1 MVTATARTALGST
14 TATLWTAVAKT
25 AAETGLF
32 GPCVISANGVDCPAT
47 GSAQPATYRV
57 SQEGEALYVSLLM
70 ADRWQSHSIE
80 ADLLN
85 TGDKI
90 EELVAEELA
99 ELDYV
104 ERRPGDAI
112 AACEHFRS
120 EDKLF
125 TFRSRV
131 PVAASDPHAAAG
143 VSLWLR
149 AYEAAF
155 RRLGDM
161 DAGGGED

>member
-1 MVTATARTALGST
+1 MGST
-14 TATLWTAVAKT
+14 LATVWASVAK
-25 AAETGLF
+25 AATDTGLF
-32 GPCVISANGVDCPAT
+32 GPCEIHADRIDCPAT

-57 SQEGEALYVSLLM
+57 SREGDALYVSLLM

-99 ELDYV
+99 ELDDV

-112 AACEHFRS
+112 VPCEHFRS

-125 TFRSRV
+125 TFRSRL
-131 PVAASDPHAAAG
+131 PVSIGDPDAAALAA
-143 VSLWLR
+143 LWLR

-161 DAGGGED
+161 DAGGGDD

>member
-1 MVTATARTALGST
+1 MGGSL
-14 TATLWTAVAKT
+14 ATLWADVAK
-25 AAETGLF
+25 AAAGTGLF
-32 GPCVISANGVDCPAT
+32 GTATVRPEGVDFPAT

-57 SQEGEALYVSLLM
+57 SREGDALFVSLLM

-85 TGDKI
+85 TGDSV

-99 ELDYV
+99 ELGYV
-104 ERRPGDAI
+104 ERRPGDAT
-112 AACEHFRS
+112 ASCEHFRS

-131 PVAASDPHAAAG
+131 PIHATDPDAATIASQ
-143 VSLWLR
+143 WLR

-161 DAGGGED
+161 DAGGNDD

>member
-1 MVTATARTALGST
+1 MAST
-14 TATLWTAVAKT
+14 TTTLWAALARA

-32 GPCVISANGVDCPAT
+32 GPCVVGPDRVDCPAT

-57 SQEGEALYVSLLM
+57 SQEGDSLYVSLLM

-104 ERRPGDAI
+104 ERRKGDAV
-112 AACEHFRS
+112 ATCEHFRS
-120 EDKLF
+120 VDKLF

-131 PVAASDPHAAAG
+131 PVVASDPDAAA
-143 VSLWLR
+143 VASLWLR

>member
-1 MVTATARTALGST
+1 MDSSLT
-14 TATLWTAVAKT
+14 TLWASVSR
-25 AAETGLF
+25 AAAAAGVF
-32 GPCVISANGVDCPAT
+32 GPALIHGSGVDFPAT

-57 SQEGEALYVSLLM
+57 SREGDSMYVSLLM

-85 TGDKI
+85 TGDSI

-99 ELDYV
+99 ELGYV
-104 ERRPGDAI
+104 ERRAGDAT
-112 AACEHFRS
+112 APCEHFRS

-125 TFRSRV
+125 SFRSRV
-131 PVAASDPHAAAG
+131 PVAAADPDAAA
-143 VSLWLR
+143 VASLWLR

-161 DAGGGED
+161 DAGGGDD

>member
-1 MVTATARTALGST
+1 MGST
-14 TATLWTAVAKT
+14 LTTLWASVAN
-25 AAETGLF
+25 AATSTGLF
-32 GPCVISANGVDCPAT
+32 GPCEIHADHIDCPAT

-57 SQEGEALYVSLLM
+57 SREGESLYVSLLM

-104 ERRPGDAI
+104 ERQPGDAM
-112 AACEHFRS
+112 APCEHFRS

-125 TFRSRV
+125 TFRSRLPV
-131 PVAASDPHAAAG
+131 GVGEPHAASVAAS
-143 VSLWLR
+143 WLR

-161 DAGGGED
+161 DAGGGDD